1 MPTTAWHKAPR
12 RTYSNIKFATTMNAG
27 YSPNTAATYAYAP
40 PDIGM
45 DDANSACVVSRGA
58 LDGAGVKYPEASQST
73 QIAAQASSA
82 NQQNCRQRGATA
94 GNSHRK
100 VAGRR

>member
-45 DDANSACVVSRGA
+45 DEANSACVVSRSAGRGRNQGGA
-58 LDGAGVKYPEASQST
+58 IVVQSPPSATAT
-73 QIAAQASSA
+73 QTAAAQ
-82 NQQNCRQRGATA
+82 
-94 GNSHRK
+94 
-100 VAGRR
+100 